1 MKLWPVIAF
10 LGVAAVSTHACRAD
24 EYSANM
30 FKDVPRST
38 AFYRDVQTLGLI
50 THQQIYGTTSCWT
63 NRPRI
68 LTRYEFAVITK
79 RMVDAMPDIK
89 LKPEDSVLANRIVS
103 RLKSEFA
110 AELQA
115 ITEGSKPASKPVKA
129 AGS

>member
-1 MKLWPVIAF
+1 MKRWMLLAIV
-10 LGVAAVSTHACRAD
+10 GMAAICVKPCWAE
-24 EYSANM
+24 EYSANV

-38 AFYRDVQTLGLI
+38 AFYRDVETLQRFSHGSLLPI
-50 THQQIYGTTSCWT
+50 NCYG
-63 NRPRI
+63 NRSRI

-79 RMVDAMPDIK
+79 RMVDAMPDLK
-89 LKPEDSVLANRIVS
+89 LKLEDAVLANRIVS

-115 ITEGSKPASKPVKA
+115 ITEGSKPVSKPVKA

>member
-10 LGVAAVSTHACRAD
+10 LGVAAVSTRTCRAD
-24 EYSANM
+24 EYSANV

-38 AFYRDVQTLGLI
+38 AFYRDVETLQRFSHGSLLPI
-50 THQQIYGTTSCWT
+50 NCYG
-63 NRPRI
+63 NRSRI

-79 RMVDAMPDIK
+79 RMVDAMPDLK
-89 LKPEDSVLANRIVS
+89 LKLEDAVLANRIVS
-103 RLKSEFA
+103 RLKTEFA

-115 ITEGSKPASKPVKA
+115 ITEGSKPVSKPVKA